1 MPITIKTVESRKD
14 LRAFV
19 KFPLKLYKDCPYYVP
34 GIYMDELSTLDVSKN
49 PMGKYSK
56 SEKYLAYNEKGEI
69 VGRVIAIIN
78 EIANRD
84 WNHAEVRFGWM
95 DFIDDKEVSK
105 ALIEAVIAFG
115 KKHGMTQISGP
126 LGFTDFDSEGCVVE
140 GFDDMS
146 SFALRYNY
154 PYYAEHFEALGF
166 GKANDWLEYRIF
178 VPEEVPEKVT
188 RMAAIVA
195 ERYGLHIR
203 KITRKIVREEDYGTK
218 VFELVNRTYC
228 DLYDF
233 TVMPEDVMQSYVKTY
248 LGLLDLNFLTVVEDS
263 AGKLVAFCVS
273 MPSIAKAV
281 FKSKGYL
288 FPTGWFRLLRSMY
301 WKYEDALELLLI
313 AVDPEYR
320 NKGVHVLLFNE
331 LIPQLIKNGFK
342 YGESNAEMESNN
354 SVQNLWNQYR
364 KEFKRRRRVF
374 SKEI

>member
-56 SEKYLAYNEKGEI
+56 SEKYLAYNGKGEI

-188 RMAAIVA
+188 RMAAIVS